1 MNPKLKTQLKMLK
14 PIKMEQVLLQTTRK
28 KMIKRKMKRNRI
40 MLTLEVQEK
49 RKTHMQTMIR
59 VLKSKIIKNIS
70 EEPLLLKTKA
80 KRSRLTCLLCM
91 I

>member
-1 MNPKLKTQLKMLK
+1 MKPKLKTQLKMLK

-70 EEPLLLKTKA
+70 EEPLLHKTKA
-80 KRSRLTCLLCM
+80 KRSRLTYLLCM